1 MKNHRHALLA
11 AVSLLAI
18 SGTVGTASAAD
29 FEAPSYASWTGFYG
43 AIGGG
48 GRYGFS
54 GVPIE
59 QFDDQGDLLG
69 PIGGARDLGDAGAF
83 GTVELGYDNQFE
95 GSNLVIGVVGNF
107 DFGEALTAAVNETTM
122 GALRAVASWKVD
134 NSWGIGAR
142 AGFQASRSTLF
153 YGVAGFTQAD
163 ITTSVSAGMG
173 TMASTFSDSDWQSG
187 FFVGAGI
194 ETRITDQIGAKLEY
208 RYANYDG
215 ASVISDTFTTMSATV
230 ANRAKADLETHSV
243 RGTLVWRFGN
253 AGAPEAAATLP
264 VEAASWNGFYAAAG
278 VGGRFVFTDI
288 EAEQVD
294 VGNGDT
300 KVNGNLDHFG
310 EPDAFGTVEVG
321 YDAHLGGSGLVI
333 GAVGNFDFAGGASA
347 AVTKTSGMGMGATTV
362 LADWSIGNSWGI
374 GVRAGFQPMDSTL
387 IYGVAGF
394 TQAEI
399 DSSVAGKAG
408 MGKVAPVFSD
418 SDWQSGFFVG
428 AGIETMLTD
437 QVGAK
442 LEYRYAN
449 YDGTSVTSETYT
461 TMGDT
466 AVNVSSSGDI
476 DAHSVRATLVWR
488 FGNLGD

>member
-29 FEAPSYASWTGFYG
+29 FDAPSYASWTGFYG

-54 GVPIE
+54 GVPID

-69 PIGGARDLGDAGAF
+69 PIGGGRDLGDVGAF
-83 GTVELGYDNQFE
+83 GTVELGYDKQFE

-107 DFGEALTAAVNETTM
+107 DFGEALSAAVNETTM
-122 GALRAVASWKVD
+122 GGVSAVASWKVD

-153 YGVAGFTQAD
+153 YGVVGFTQAD

-173 TMASTFSDSDWQSG
+173 TMASTFSDSDWESG

-194 ETRITDQIGAKLEY
+194 ETMLTDQIGAKLEY
-208 RYANYDG
+208 RYANYGG
-215 ASVISDTFTTMSATV
+215 ASVISDTFSTMGSDV

-253 AGAPEAAATLP
+253 AGAPEAEAAATLP
-264 VEAASWNGFYAAAG
+264 GGPASWTGFYAAAG
-278 VGGRFVFTDI
+278 VGGRFVFNDLEANQI
-288 EAEQVD
+288 EV
-294 VGNGDT
+294 NSGDT
-300 KVNGNLDHFG
+300 KVIGNLEDFG
-310 EPDAFGTVEVG
+310 EPDAFGTVELG
-321 YDAHLGGSGLVI
+321 YDRQLGGNGIVI
-333 GAVGNFDFAGGASA
+333 GAVANFDFAGGASA
-347 AVTKTSGMGMGATTV
+347 AVTTTSMGGKTTTV
-362 LADWSIGNSWGI
+362 ADWNIGNSWGI
-374 GVRAGFQPMDSTL
+374 GVKAGIQAMESTL
-387 IYGVAGF
+387 VYGVAGF
-394 TQAEI
+394 TQADI
-399 DSSVAGKAG
+399 TSSVSAG
-408 MGKVAPVFSD
+408 MGGKGPTSSD
-418 SDWQSGFFVG
+418 SNWESGFFVG
-428 AGIETMLTD
+428 AGIETMLSE

-449 YDGTSVTSETYT
+449 YDGSSVTSDVYS
-461 TMGDT
+461 TMGTD
-466 AVNVSSSGDI
+466 AVNVASSGDI
-476 DAHSVRATLVWR
+476 DTHSVRATLVWR